1 MKKLIKILVMALSLG
16 VIYIAVDMFLYE
28 NEKVSAINEHAS
40 FLANKENIEYIS
52 LAEERKAKAEAEK
65 KAAEEERARKEEE
78 KKKQEEEKKK
88 LEEQN
93 KEEQKV
99 QENVTVKVEK
109 PANNSKI
116 LEVELINQLP
126 EYKNGCEATS
136 LTMLLNYAGVTVDKD
151 TVVSKMKKDA
161 TEVKYDGRGNILEW
175 GDPRVGFVGDVT
187 GKKPGYSIDPIA
199 LKSVIEEYLPGKSL
213 DLTGCEFYKLQEILY
228 TGRPIVVW
236 VNKTFE
242 EPKVSYTW
250 TSARGEISA
259 FKNQHAVVL
268 TGYDENNF
276 YYNDPLTEEKN
287 ASISKEVFKGVWI
300 AMGSKALSYYK

>member
-78 KKKQEEEKKK
+78 KKKQDEEKKK
-88 LEEQN
+88 LEEQK
-93 KEEQKV
+93 KEEQKA

>member
-1 MKKLIKILVMALSLG
+1 MALSLG

-88 LEEQN
+88 LEEQK
-93 KEEQKV
+93 KEEQKA

>member
-88 LEEQN
+88 LEEQK
-93 KEEQKV
+93 KEEQKA